1 MDKEMKTRGYSPAV
15 IAKLGA
21 LLNSVAAEVAADS
34 IETKRIAFFRC
45 EFFDL
50 LARR

>member
-1 MDKEMKTRGYSPAV
+1 V

-34 IETKRIAFFRC
+34 IETKRVFPPRV
-45 EFFDL
+45 L
-50 LARR
+50 RSAREAL